1 VNKNARH
8 LHRPV
13 SFFYT
18 ISSRTGSIQ
27 KDQCS
32 ADLSAVRTLKE
43 PGKEGISDG
52 LHGTSTCFEDTP
64 LPFLLAQQITGFF
77 NFQ

>member
-1 VNKNARH
+1 ME
-8 LHRPV
+8 
-13 SFFYT
+13 
-18 ISSRTGSIQ
+18 

-43 PGKEGISDG
+43 PGKEGLPDD
-52 LHGTSTCFEDTP
+52 LHGTWTCFDDNP